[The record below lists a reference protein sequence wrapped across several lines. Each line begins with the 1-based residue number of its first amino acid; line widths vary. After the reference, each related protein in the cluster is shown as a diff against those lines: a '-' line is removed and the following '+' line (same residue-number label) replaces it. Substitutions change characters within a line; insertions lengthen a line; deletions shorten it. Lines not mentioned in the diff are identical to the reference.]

1 MLDCSQGSGVMI
13 GTKIGQGY
21 SITHIIP
28 DSAADRS
35 GCIQVG
41 DRLLSIN
48 KLYNLDANTI
58 RQILG
63 DNGNSSSAINNYQ
76 VPSPYW
82 VELEIEFDMFDSVI
96 PSQGVFNVK
105 LAKVNKS
112 GLGITVNATSHG
124 SFIIS
129 EVKRGS
135 PAHRTGSLRAGDILL
150 AVDSQQLQH
159 YNVDALL
166 KDPTKEFTTLTIN
179 RNSLPDFLFDAQQRF
194 NGIYSNGSGSSKNDF
209 NIYGSGTVSKYLDGK
224 NVTFDKMA
232 TLGNGIKSKS
242 CQPDYF
248 HLKDQDKSRQSTPFT
263 SATMRHP
270 FLCKNSEPPCLNRNT
285 TNENTNSIT
294 TELAEEEYNNDVP
307 YDLDYRERYGPLF
320 EPDIFELNFLKL
332 NLKSSFDSSMP
343 PPMDIHS
350 SQNYATHQLVFNVRL
365 EINGGPLGITLSGS
379 EDAHKPILISAVLDD
394 GIAEQSRQIN
404 VGDCLLAI
412 NGESVQ
418 AKPLSHATK
427 LLQNL
432 GNIVDLKISRNITG
446 MK

>member
-1 MLDCSQGSGVMI
+1 MCHAETTQVMLDCSQGSGIMI
-13 GTKIGQGY
+13 GAKIGQGY
-21 SITHIIP
+21 SITHIVA

-63 DNGNSSSAINNYQ
+63 DNGESNTTYQ

-129 EVKRGS
+129 EVKQGS

-150 AVDSQQLQH
+150 AVDTQQLQH

-166 KDPTKEFTTLTIN
+166 KDRTKEYTTLTIN

-194 NGIYSNGSGSSKNDF
+194 NGIYSNGSGSSKNDY
-209 NIYGSGTVSKYLDGK
+209 NIYGSGIVGKYLDGK
-224 NVTFDKMA
+224 NVSFEKMP
-232 TLGNGIKSKS
+232 TLSNTMKAKS
-242 CQPDYF
+242 CQPDYY
-248 HLKDQDKSRQSTPFT
+248 HVNDQGKSRQSTPFG

-270 FLCKNSEPPCLNRNT
+270 FLCKNSEPPSLNRNAA
-285 TNENTNSIT
+285 NENTNSLT
-294 TELAEEEYNNDVP
+294 TELTEDFTNSVP
-307 YDLDYRERYGPLF
+307 YDLDYRER
-320 EPDIFELNFLKL
+320 
-332 NLKSSFDSSMP
+332 
-343 PPMDIHS
+343 
-350 SQNYATHQLVFNVRL
+350 
-365 EINGGPLGITLSGS
+365 
-379 EDAHKPILISAVLDD
+379 
-394 GIAEQSRQIN
+394 
-404 VGDCLLAI
+404 
-412 NGESVQ
+412 
-418 AKPLSHATK
+418 
-427 LLQNL
+427 
-432 GNIVDLKISRNITG
+432 
-446 MK
+446 

>member
-1 MLDCSQGSGVMI
+1 MCHAETAHVMLDCSHGSGIVI

-21 SITHIIP
+21 SIAHIVP

-35 GCIQVG
+35 GCIQIG

-63 DNGNSSSAINNYQ
+63 DNGGSNNAINS
-76 VPSPYW
+76 PSPYW

-112 GLGITVNATSHG
+112 ELGITVNATSHG

-166 KDPTKEFTTLTIN
+166 KEHTKEFTTLTIN

-194 NGIYSNGSGSSKNDF
+194 NGIYSNGSGSSKNDY
-209 NIYGSGTVSKYLDGK
+209 NIYGSGTVGKYLDGK
-224 NVTFDKMA
+224 NVTFDKMSTMNNA
-232 TLGNGIKSKS
+232 IKAKS
-242 CQPDYF
+242 CQPDYY
-248 HLKDQDKSRQSTPFT
+248 HAKDQDKSRQSTPFG

-270 FLCKNSEPPCLNRNT
+270 FLCKTNEPPCLSRNVA
-285 TNENTNSIT
+285 NDNTNTNCLT
-294 TELAEEEYNNDVP
+294 TELAEDEFNNSVP
-307 YDLDYRERYGPLF
+307 YDIDYRER
-320 EPDIFELNFLKL
+320 
-332 NLKSSFDSSMP
+332 
-343 PPMDIHS
+343 
-350 SQNYATHQLVFNVRL
+350 
-365 EINGGPLGITLSGS
+365 
-379 EDAHKPILISAVLDD
+379 
-394 GIAEQSRQIN
+394 
-404 VGDCLLAI
+404 
-412 NGESVQ
+412 
-418 AKPLSHATK
+418 
-427 LLQNL
+427 
-432 GNIVDLKISRNITG
+432 
-446 MK
+446 

>member
-1 MLDCSQGSGVMI
+1 MGPSGSGSSPSKYKNHLELRTPSAYNTSFFKTGPLYANAGLCHAETAQVMLDCSQGSGIII

-21 SITHIIP
+21 SIAHIIP
-28 DSAADRS
+28 DSSADRS

-63 DNGNSSSAINNYQ
+63 DNGGSSNAINSYQ

-105 LAKVNKS
+105 LAKINKN

-124 SFIIS
+124 SYIIS

-150 AVDSQQLQH
+150 AVDSCQLQH

-166 KDPTKEFTTLTIN
+166 KDQTKEFTTLTIN

-194 NGIYSNGSGSSKNDF
+194 NGIYSNGSGSSKNDY
-209 NIYGSGTVSKYLDGK
+209 NIYGSGTVGKYLDGK

-232 TLGNGIKSKS
+232 TMNNAIKAKS
-242 CQPDYF
+242 CQPDYY
-248 HLKDQDKSRQSTPFT
+248 HTKEQDKSRQSTPFA
-263 SATMRHP
+263 SATIPHP
-270 FLCKNSEPPCLNRNT
+270 FLCKTGETLCSNRNAA
-285 TNENTNSIT
+285 NENTNSLT
-294 TELAEEEYNNDVP
+294 TELAEEEFNGVP
-307 YDLDYRERYGPLF
+307 YDIDYRER
-320 EPDIFELNFLKL
+320 
-332 NLKSSFDSSMP
+332 
-343 PPMDIHS
+343 
-350 SQNYATHQLVFNVRL
+350 
-365 EINGGPLGITLSGS
+365 
-379 EDAHKPILISAVLDD
+379 
-394 GIAEQSRQIN
+394 
-404 VGDCLLAI
+404 
-412 NGESVQ
+412 
-418 AKPLSHATK
+418 
-427 LLQNL
+427 
-432 GNIVDLKISRNITG
+432 
-446 MK
+446 

>member
-1 MLDCSQGSGVMI
+1 MANIDNIVNIKTSQTFFFQVPTTIQLIPAKHQRTSDIFEKAQWDHLDLDQAPVSIKIIWNSGLRVLIILLFLTGPLYANAGLCHAETAQVMLDCSQGSGIII

-21 SITHIIP
+21 SIAHIIP
-28 DSAADRS
+28 DSSADRS

-63 DNGNSSSAINNYQ
+63 DNGGSSNAINSYQ

-105 LAKVNKS
+105 LAKINKN

-150 AVDSQQLQH
+150 AVDSCQLQH

-166 KDPTKEFTTLTIN
+166 KDQTKEFTTLTIN

-194 NGIYSNGSGSSKNDF
+194 NGIYSNGSGSSKNDY
-209 NIYGSGTVSKYLDGK
+209 NIYGSGTVGKYLDGK

-232 TLGNGIKSKS
+232 TMNNAIKAKS
-242 CQPDYF
+242 CQPDYY
-248 HLKDQDKSRQSTPFT
+248 HTKEQDKSRQSTPFA
-263 SATMRHP
+263 SATIPHP
-270 FLCKNSEPPCLNRNT
+270 FLCKTGETLCSNRT
-285 TNENTNSIT
+285 AANENTNSLT
-294 TELAEEEYNNDVP
+294 TELAEEEFNGVP
-307 YDLDYRERYGPLF
+307 YDIDYRER
-320 EPDIFELNFLKL
+320 
-332 NLKSSFDSSMP
+332 
-343 PPMDIHS
+343 
-350 SQNYATHQLVFNVRL
+350 
-365 EINGGPLGITLSGS
+365 
-379 EDAHKPILISAVLDD
+379 
-394 GIAEQSRQIN
+394 
-404 VGDCLLAI
+404 
-412 NGESVQ
+412 
-418 AKPLSHATK
+418 
-427 LLQNL
+427 
-432 GNIVDLKISRNITG
+432 
-446 MK
+446 

>member
-1 MLDCSQGSGVMI
+1 MLDCSQGSGIMI

-21 SITHIIP
+21 SIISIVP
-28 DSAADRS
+28 DSVADRS
-35 GCIQVG
+35 GCIQIG

-48 KLYNLDANTI
+48 KLYNLDASTI

-63 DNGNSSSAINNYQ
+63 DNGSGSSSSNSSAINSNYQ
-76 VPSPYW
+76 TPSPYW

-194 NGIYSNGSGSSKNDF
+194 NGIYSNGSGSSKNDY
-209 NIYGSGTVSKYLDGK
+209 NIYGSGTVSKYLDSK
-224 NVTFDKMA
+224 NVTFDKMS
-232 TLGNGIKSKS
+232 TLSNAMKAKS

-248 HLKDQDKSRQSTPFT
+248 HVKDQDKSRQTTPFGAGG
-263 SATMRHP
+263 ATMRHP
-270 FLCKNSEPPCLNRNT
+270 FLCKTSEPPSINRNVAA
-285 TNENTNSIT
+285 ENTNSLT
-294 TELAEEEYNNDVP
+294 TELADEEFNNSVP
-307 YDLDYRERYGPLF
+307 YDLDYRER
-320 EPDIFELNFLKL
+320 
-332 NLKSSFDSSMP
+332 
-343 PPMDIHS
+343 
-350 SQNYATHQLVFNVRL
+350 
-365 EINGGPLGITLSGS
+365 
-379 EDAHKPILISAVLDD
+379 
-394 GIAEQSRQIN
+394 
-404 VGDCLLAI
+404 
-412 NGESVQ
+412 
-418 AKPLSHATK
+418 
-427 LLQNL
+427 
-432 GNIVDLKISRNITG
+432 
-446 MK
+446 